1 MGCCEATNPDLLGV
15 VSGPAAGSG
24 PTGGE
29 RPAAG
34 SGPADG
40 GRSTAGLE
48 LAGGERPDPGT
59 AWDRRTA
66 LKTLLGT
73 GVVIAVSG
81 GCGPRPRDG
90 ATTLRLAFCGQLLC
104 VVPYEVTRVR
114 GHFADQGFDVE
125 LVYTRGG
132 NAAMQALVGGAVDY
146 AGTSFDVAL
155 QAAANGAA
163 IRRVASTGR
172 LPLFALAVAPG
183 RTTEIDAVSDL
194 EDRTVGISGLGN
206 ADHALLLFLLDQA
219 GADAGRVQFAAVGT
233 NLFDA
238 LRIGQVDAAMVQ
250 EPALSL
256 ITDAGGRELVNF
268 MELEEARRHLGGAY
282 EFMGVAVRADE
293 RDQRQDET
301 RRLAAAL
308 ERGLADTRTLP
319 AADVVAALPAA
330 LVAGGD
336 LGQLEAIIE
345 RYRLSLYPEQVATDL
360 EAARRVV
367 RAQEIAGLL
376 EPGQVE
382 LDTLVHADALDG

>member
-1 MGCCEATNPDLLGV
+1 MGCCEATNPNLLGV
-15 VSGPAAGSG
+15 VSGPAAGRSG
-24 PTGGE
+24 
-29 RPAAG
+29 
-34 SGPADG
+34 
-40 GRSTAGLE
+40 
-48 LAGGERPDPGT
+48 AGGERPD
-59 AWDRRTA
+59 ARADWDRRTA
-66 LKTLLGT
+66 LKTLLGA
-73 GVVIAVSG
+73 GAAVAVSG

-90 ATTLRLAFCGQLLC
+90 ATLVRLAFCGQLLC

-132 NAAMQALVGGAVDY
+132 GAAMQALVGGAVDY

-172 LPLFALAVAPG
+172 LPLFALAVAPD
-183 RTTEIDAVSDL
+183 RTADIDAVSDL
-194 EDRTVGISGLGN
+194 EGRTVGVSALGN

-219 GADAGRVQFAAVGT
+219 GADASSVQFATIGT

-256 ITDAGGRELVNF
+256 INEAGGRELVNF
-268 MELEEARRHLGGAY
+268 MELDEARRHVGGAY
-282 EFMGVAVRADE
+282 EFMGVAVRAAERDE
-293 RDQRQDET
+293 RLDEI
-301 RRLAAAL
+301 RRLATAL
-308 ERGLADTRTLP
+308 ERGLVDTRTLP
-319 AADVVAALPAA
+319 AADIVAALPAA

-336 LGQLEAIIE
+336 LGQLEAIVE
-345 RYRLSLYPEQVATDL
+345 RYRLSLYPERVTVDL
-360 EAARRVV
+360 DAAARVV

-376 EPGQVE
+376 EPGQLD
-382 LDTLVHADALDG
+382 LDTLVDADALAG